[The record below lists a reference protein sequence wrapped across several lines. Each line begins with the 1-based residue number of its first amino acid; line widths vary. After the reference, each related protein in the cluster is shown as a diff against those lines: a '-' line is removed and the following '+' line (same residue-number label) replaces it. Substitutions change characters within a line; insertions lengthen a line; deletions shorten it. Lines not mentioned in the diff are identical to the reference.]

1 MSRVF
6 HYGVATA
13 VGTLLGGVAHA
24 QDLQPVPGTTV
35 TELDPLVIT
44 GVPSAREA
52 EDLPPGVDVISGAE
66 KRRRQ
71 SASLGESIDQLAGA
85 DTINTGSNV
94 GKPVLRGFSGNRVR
108 VLADG
113 IALDHQ
119 QFGVRH
125 PPNVDPF
132 IADRLEVVRGAQS
145 LLYGSGAIG
154 GVVNVIP
161 DAPPTAPMSEF
172 TFSGET
178 TLEYQAGFEQITA
191 VQKLEAAYGRW
202 GIAATL
208 VGRESNGFDTPNGD
222 EALDSGDPS
231 DPLVTGELPFTDY
244 EQINGD
250 INLGYMTDI
259 GQIVLRYERYDSEHN
274 FLVPDPPPPNGN
286 PLQPGGIGQ
295 SLENDTVQFKADLA
309 ISDLWT
315 LKPKLTYSS
324 NLRVSNPGP
333 PEPLPRSQLPGARV
347 IDIRRDNYTA
357 RLDAEHGQVFGFL
370 EGRMGI
376 EGLYVDQQSRGSTVL
391 TPGGQVSNLAAF
403 VFEEATID
411 RWTLTAGGRIDY
423 REIEADPSQ
432 TAGAGV
438 EDVLGQAVADDKLEN
453 DFFQV
458 TGALGAEY
466 ALSQNLSVLG
476 SVSRAYRAPNL
487 FELYADGVHGGVQAL
502 QIGDPDLG
510 PETTITVDG
519 GFQWRSDWGSA
530 KVTGYYNDIADF
542 IFLARTGETDPRP
555 DSNLP
560 IFRVSQQDAVVYG
573 VDLTVDAELTDW
585 LKVRGTL
592 GYVDG
597 ELDDGTQVPLL
608 PPIKLAGEVT
618 FHQDRLGL
626 LDSAYLTIGARY
638 AGAQDSAGLIE
649 PFGQFDEPPPPF
661 GTASTDAYTL
671 FDVSMG
677 GTIASTGTELEIAA
691 TNVFDTEYRDFL
703 DTYKNITLGP
713 GRNIILRVTQPF

>member
-1 MSRVF
+1 
-6 HYGVATA
+6 
-13 VGTLLGGVAHA
+13 
-24 QDLQPVPGTTV
+24 
-35 TELDPLVIT
+35 
-44 GVPSAREA
+44 
-52 EDLPPGVDVISGAE
+52 
-66 KRRRQ
+66 
-71 SASLGESIDQLAGA
+71 
-85 DTINTGSNV
+85 
-94 GKPVLRGFSGNRVR
+94 
-108 VLADG
+108 
-113 IALDHQ
+113 
-119 QFGVRH
+119 
-125 PPNVDPF
+125 
-132 IADRLEVVRGAQS
+132 
-145 LLYGSGAIG
+145 
-154 GVVNVIP
+154 
-161 DAPPTAPMSEF
+161 
-172 TFSGET
+172 
-178 TLEYQAGFEQITA
+178 
-191 VQKLEAAYGRW
+191 
-202 GIAATL
+202 
-208 VGRESNGFDTPNGD
+208 
-222 EALDSGDPS
+222 
-231 DPLVTGELPFTDY
+231 
-244 EQINGD
+244 
-250 INLGYMTDI
+250 MTDI
-259 GQIVLRYERYDSEHN
+259 GQIVLRYERYDNEHN
-274 FLVPDPPPPNGN
+274 FLVPDPPNQPDETPP
-286 PLQPGGIGQ
+286 PAPGGIGQ
-295 SLENDTVQFKADLA
+295 SLENDTVQLKADFA
-309 ISDLWT
+309 VTDLWT

-324 NLRVSNPGP
+324 NLRVSNQGP
-333 PEPLPRSQLPGARV
+333 PDPIPRSQLPGAKV
-347 IDIRRDNYTA
+347 IDIQRDNYTA
-357 RLDAEHGQVFGFL
+357 RLDTEHGEVFGFL
-370 EGRMGI
+370 EVRMGM
-376 EGLYVDQQSRGSTVL
+376 EGLYVDQKSRGEVPL

-432 TAGAGV
+432 TAGEGIDGV
-438 EDVLGQAVADDKLEN
+438 LEDAIAEDKLEN
-453 DFFQV
+453 NYFQV

-476 SVSRAYRAPNL
+476 SVSRAHRAPNL
-487 FELYADGVHGGVQAL
+487 FELDANGVHGGVQAV

-510 PETTITVDG
+510 AETTITVDG

-542 IFLARTGETDPRP
+542 IFLARTGDTLDPADP
-555 DSNLP
+555 NSLP
-560 IFRVSQQDAVVYG
+560 IFQVSQQDAAVYG

-649 PFGQFDEPPPPF
+649 PFGQFDNAPF

-671 FDVSMG
+671 VDVSLG
-677 GTIASTGTELEIAA
+677 GTIAPTGTKLEIAA